1 MSIDDCVESI
11 AEKEAFIGM
20 KDHKPNFMNRPTC
33 RLISPSKS
41 ELGHVSKVI
50 LNRAVNYV
58 VKATRVK
65 LWKSKREVLS
75 WYQNYR
81 EKDQTSFI
89 NFDIVE
95 FYPSI
100 TEELLIKAIE
110 FAKQFTEIQ
119 DNEKD
124 LIIHTKRT
132 VVFSNGEPWEKK
144 DANSGFDV
152 TMGSFDGA
160 ETCELVVCYIL
171 AQLQPKYGNAI
182 GLYCDN
188 GLGIFKETPRKIDC
202 IKKDICKIFRQ
213 NNLRIT
219 VEANKK
225 AVNFLDITLDLNTG
239 Q

>member
-1 MSIDDCVESI
+1 
-11 AEKEAFIGM
+11 
-20 KDHKPNFMNRPTC
+20 MNRPTC
-33 RLISPSKS
+33 RLISPSES

-50 LNRAVNYV
+50 LSRAVNCV
-58 VKATRVK
+58 VKATRVN
-65 LWKSKREVLS
+65 LWKSTREVL
-75 WYQNYR
+75 NRYR
-81 EKDQTSFI
+81 SYGEKDPASFI

-110 FAKQFTEIQ
+110 FAKRFADIQ
-119 DNEKD
+119 DNGKD

-132 VVFSNGEPWEKK
+132 VVFSNGEAWEKK

-171 AQLQPKYGNAI
+171 AQLQPKYGSAV
-182 GLYCDN
+182 GLCRDD
-188 GLGIFKETPRKIDC
+188 GLGIFKEAPRKIEC

-219 VEANKK
+219 VEANKNV
-225 AVNFLDITLDLNTG
+225 VNFLDITLDLNTG
-239 Q
+239 QYMPYSKPNNTLRYINVE